1 MALPKPA
8 YKILLFIS
16 PLAGLLCALA
26 FPPFNLWP
34 ILIAGL
40 VFLWLACRGLSGRRS
55 FLLGLLWGVG
65 LYLGAM
71 YWLCYVMVNYGG
83 LPPALSILLLFLL
96 CLYLALYPAGAVFLT
111 VWLDQYRLPRWFSA
125 PLIWMGLEC
134 VRGYAVTGFPWL
146 PLSLS
151 LSAWPL
157 WLQSAELWGGLGLSG
172 CLVLL
177 SALIAQALSGEKKA
191 ALYLLPALALLAGG
205 GGGGALRLSSL
216 AQDMSQTP
224 SLSVS
229 IVQGNIGLDSLWNRS
244 LRYQH
249 ILKEIGLTYQAAGQA
264 RERPWLVLWPESAAP
279 FAFLYDVDNSIPVL
293 QAAADL
299 RAYIAL
305 GTVGIVENGQKQSNR
320 LYLID
325 PSGQPLAHYDK
336 VHLVP
341 FGEYVPWSQFLFFVR
356 AVAALSV
363 DMAAGEEGK
372 VLPGGEFT
380 AGPLICYES
389 IFPELSRALKRSGA
403 DLLINP
409 TNDAWFGPSTA
420 SSQHLS
426 HLVLRAVENRLSCA
440 RSANTGIS
448 AFILPDGQVLA
459 ATELFREAVE
469 TRDIPLLRQDTF
481 YSQYAEIFEY
491 TFMSGAGLALL
502 AVLVRAAV
510 RAGRILPNLFTGKR

>member
-1 MALPKPA
+1 
-8 YKILLFIS
+8 
-16 PLAGLLCALA
+16 
-26 FPPFNLWP
+26 
-34 ILIAGL
+34 
-40 VFLWLACRGLSGRRS
+40 
-55 FLLGLLWGVG
+55 
-65 LYLGAM
+65 
-71 YWLCYVMVNYGG
+71 
-83 LPPALSILLLFLL
+83 
-96 CLYLALYPAGAVFLT
+96 
-111 VWLDQYRLPRWFSA
+111 
-125 PLIWMGLEC
+125 MGLEC
-134 VRGYAVTGFPWL
+134 ARGYAATGFPWL

-177 SALIAQALSGEKKA
+177 SALIAQALAGGKKTVS
-191 ALYLLPALALLAGG
+191 YLLLALAMLTGGWAGGAWRMSYLAG
-205 GGGGALRLSSL
+205 
-216 AQDMSQTP
+216 DMSRAP
-224 SLSVS
+224 SLLVS
-229 IVQGNIGLDSLWNRS
+229 IVQGNIGLDSLWSRNLRS
-244 LRYQH
+244 QH

-264 RERPWLVLWPESAAP
+264 QERPWLVLWPESAAP
-279 FAFLYDVDNSIPVL
+279 FAFLYDVDNSLLVL

-305 GTVGIVENGQKQSNR
+305 GAVGIVENGQKQSNR

-325 PSGQPLAHYDK
+325 PAGQPLAHYDK

-341 FGEYVPWSQFLFFVR
+341 FGEYVPWSQVLSFVR
-356 AVAALSV
+356 AVAVLSV
-363 DMAAGEEGK
+363 DMAAGEKGQ
-372 VLPGGEFT
+372 VLPGGGFT

-403 DLLINP
+403 DLLLNP

-420 SSQHLS
+420 SSQHLA

-448 AFILPDGQVLA
+448 AFILPDGQISA

-469 TRDIPLLRQDTF
+469 TRALPLLRQDTF

-491 TFMSGAGLALL
+491 TFMSGTGLVILALL
-502 AVLVRAAV
+502 ARSAARAIRKKPA
-510 RAGRILPNLFTGKR
+510 L